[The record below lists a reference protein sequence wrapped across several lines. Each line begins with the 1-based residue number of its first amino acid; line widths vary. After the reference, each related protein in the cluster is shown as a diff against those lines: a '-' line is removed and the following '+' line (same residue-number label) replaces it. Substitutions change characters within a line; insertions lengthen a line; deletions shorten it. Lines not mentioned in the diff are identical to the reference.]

1 MKQSSR
7 YLVIADDF
15 TGANDTGVQICRR
28 GLPVSVVFSSSGVEQ
43 DHGSYVID
51 TESRALSQTKAREI
65 LTHQLQSVE
74 FGSFHHVIKKVDST
88 LRGNIGV
95 EIAAT
100 QAVMQADLVLFAPAL
115 PSLGRTTEHAIHQLN
130 GVPITQTEMARDPK
144 TPVTEDNIQII
155 LQQAFS
161 QPVKHIGLEE
171 IEGNAIDFSGA
182 AVFSADAA
190 SNRHLEVLVRAALQ
204 TGKRILWCGTAAIA
218 DVLLGLE
225 RSIPPALAVIASLS
239 QVSNQQLLWAQKQG
253 AYLVSVPIDRLI
265 LGRTLPEDIAMQA
278 VQALQQGKDV
288 LLASAASA
296 DREQGLAKA
305 DEAAKEAG
313 MPLEQVSF
321 YTQDIIGKIARLV
334 LEQFRPSGVF
344 LTGGDTAISFMRSLG
359 ASGSRIETEIL
370 VGIPMMRLRGG
381 AWDGLKMVTKAGA
394 FGREDAIDYALRKL
408 KEVELDH
415 E

>member
-1 MKQSSR
+1 MEQNSR

-28 GLPVSVVFSSSGVEQ
+28 GLPVSVVFSPDGVEQ
-43 DHGSYVID
+43 DHCSYVID
-51 TESRALSQTKAREI
+51 TESRALSRAETKEK
-65 LTHQLQSVE
+65 LTHQLRSVD

-100 QAVMQADLVLFAPAL
+100 QAVMNADLVLFAPAL
-115 PSLGRTTEHAIHQLN
+115 PGLGRITEHAVHKLN
-130 GVPITQTEMARDPK
+130 KVPITQTEMARDPK
-144 TPVTEDNIQII
+144 APVKEDNIQVI

-171 IEGNAIDFSGA
+171 IEGDAIDFSGA
-182 AVFSADAA
+182 KIFSADAT
-190 SNRHLEVLVRAALQ
+190 SNRHLEALVKAALQ

-239 QVSNQQLLWAQKQG
+239 QVSNQQLLWAQTQG
-253 AYLVSVPIDRLI
+253 AHLVSVPINRLI
-265 LGRTLPEDIAMQA
+265 LGQIAPEDIAKQA
-278 VQALQQGKDV
+278 VEALIQGKDV

-296 DREQGLAKA
+296 NREQGLAKA
-305 DEAAKEAG
+305 DQAAKEAG

-359 ASGSRIETEIL
+359 ASGSLIETEIL